1 MHQVVLQ
8 SILAQL
14 TYETLERMPC
24 AWDYPDRI
32 QFRIG
37 LSELGQIKFEQ
48 ETEDLY
54 YLKLKG
60 NDERYVELGIS
71 TSSPNYNR
79 CKEIYNDIRKLT
91 LDKTYNALKDNP
103 ESLGVMIET
112 ANNLVKSFLDR
123 LGIK

>member
-1 MHQVVLQ
+1 MHQVVLE
-8 SILAQL
+8 SLLAQL

-37 LSELGQIKFEQ
+37 LSEYAQIKFEQ

-60 NDERYVELGIS
+60 VDERHIELGVS
-71 TSSPNYNR
+71 TSSPNFSR
-79 CKEIYNDIRKLT
+79 CEEIYYDIRKLT
-91 LDKTYNALKDNP
+91 NNSTYNNLKQNP
-103 ESLGVMIET
+103 ASLDVMIET
-112 ANNLVKSFLDR
+112 VNNLVKSILDR
-123 LGIK
+123 LGV